1 MISDSRRL
9 EQRSG
14 SANLPGRARARRAP
28 LVALWLALAVLVAV
42 PTGLALHGCAAQNPA
57 QPTVATVNQDITQGL
72 AGAIAAANT
81 AEQLYNA
88 GQIPQTAAARTAIN
102 TLGESYND
110 ARAAYLIYL
119 GAVSQ
124 QVAACQPAVTSTTSA
139 GSTSTPAASASAL
152 AINGQAVTCASA
164 TTGVTNASAAL
175 QAKVNAMTTATS
187 AVTALQAAPAAK

>member
-1 MISDSRRL
+1 MMGEFSDTGRL
-9 EQRSG
+9 ERG
-14 SANLPGRARARRAP
+14 RGLANLAGRARVRRAP
-28 LVALWLALAVLVAV
+28 WLALWLQMAVLVAV
-42 PTGLALHGCAAQNPA
+42 PAGLALHGCAAQNPA
-57 QPTVATVNQDITQGL
+57 QPTVATVNQDVTQGL

-124 QVAACQPAVTSTTSA
+124 QVAACQPAVTSTTP
-139 GSTSTPAASASAL
+139 GGTTSTPAASASSL

-164 TTGVTNASAAL
+164 TTGITNASAAL
-175 QAKVNAMTTATS
+175 QAKITAMTAATG
-187 AVTALQAAPAAK
+187 AVTALQTAK